1 LTKNQVQAIIKEVM
15 PRKKKTELSKRY
27 QAVYDSLYEEL
38 PRWKKEA
45 MEDDDERISHE
56 FAKEVIELAEKE
68 D

>member
-1 LTKNQVQAIIKEVM
+1 V
-15 PRKKKTELSKRY
+15 PRKKKTKLAKRY

-45 MEDDDERISHE
+45 MDDDDERVSCE
-56 FAKEVIELAEKE
+56 FAKEVIKLAEKE

>member
-1 LTKNQVQAIIKEVM
+1 M
-15 PRKKKTELSKRY
+15 PRKKKTQLAKRY

-45 MEDDDERISHE
+45 MEDDDVRISHE

>member
-1 LTKNQVQAIIKEVM
+1 M
-15 PRKKKTELSKRY
+15 PRKKKSQLAKRY

-38 PRWKKEA
+38 PRWKREA
-45 MEDDDERISHE
+45 MEDDNGRISRE

>member
-1 LTKNQVQAIIKEVM
+1 V
-15 PRKKKTELSKRY
+15 PRKKKSELAKRY

-45 MEDDDERISHE
+45 MEDDDKKSVFNIRISHE
-56 FAKEVIELAEKE
+56 FAKEVIELAEEE

>member
-1 LTKNQVQAIIKEVM
+1 V
-15 PRKKKTELSKRY
+15 PRKKKNKLAKRY

-38 PRWKKEA
+38 PRWKREA
-45 MEDDDERISHE
+45 MEDNDERISHE